1 MFAWRIWGC
10 FIHLGLIAMATSR
23 AIQHTKR
30 NVDQFSV
37 DDDMRHMG
45 NYNPRY
51 DLLEQLEF
59 QGCRAISWVNAQFK
73 RVLIDGAWVMWWI
86 EIEPRLCSVQFLIIL
101 GLYHIYMAPRC
112 NMSPMYFSP
121 KIPWH
126 RDVRFLEHSPSKPHR
141 STPSQINTIAST
153 NHDIFLLPRPSGKL
167 QANNIYIFFATL
179 LCWTQLWH

>member
-59 QGCRAISWVNAQFK
+59 QGCRAIS
-73 RVLIDGAWVMWWI
+73 
-86 EIEPRLCSVQFLIIL
+86 
-101 GLYHIYMAPRC
+101 
-112 NMSPMYFSP
+112 
-121 KIPWH
+121 
-126 RDVRFLEHSPSKPHR
+126 
-141 STPSQINTIAST
+141 
-153 NHDIFLLPRPSGKL
+153 
-167 QANNIYIFFATL
+167 
-179 LCWTQLWH
+179 